1 MLLGCKRAPTCG
13 KSYDYSNT
21 SKWRC
26 SKNKSNATLT
36 KHSEAVSVLYRSL
49 STPQLRKAC
58 VPGNISIKLLH
69 CTTMARLYHNCTTL
83 LYQSTVPSLM
93 STRAIRCR
101 GNGLGRRPPY
111 FGRDCLSSTLFWSH
125 SSLLSVIRSVLVA
138 KQFADAHPTF
148 GRIHGNCQSM
158 Q

>member
-26 SKNKSNATLT
+26 SKTKSNATLT

-83 LYQSTVPSLM
+83 LYQSTVHKPHGHARHPLSWERLGAPS
-93 STRAIRCR
+93 
-101 GNGLGRRPPY
+101 N
-111 FGRDCLSSTLFWSH
+111 LFWSR
-125 SSLLSVIRSVLVA
+125 LSVVHPILVA
-138 KQFADAHPTF
+138 
-148 GRIHGNCQSM
+148 
-158 Q
+158 